1 MPLLAK
7 MRTHDAVP
15 PDATPRLYRDLAEW
29 YPLLTPPEDYA
40 EEAGFYLRLFRDAC
54 VRPPRT
60 LLDLG
65 CGGGH
70 NASHL
75 KRDLAATLVD
85 ISAKMLELSR
95 RLNPECEHVEGDMRT
110 LRLGRQFD
118 CVLIHDAVGYMTSP
132 EDLSRAVA
140 TAFLHCAP
148 GGAAQF
154 QPDFVRESFAPG
166 TETGGTDA
174 GGRGMRYL
182 EWWWDPDPADD
193 TYLVEMAYLLRSA
206 DGAVEVAHDRHVM
219 GLFPRSTW
227 LELIAAAG
235 FEARA
240 VPFEHDSFPAG
251 AHEVFLGL
259 KPSDPVGGPGAR
271 RP

>member
-1 MPLLAK
+1 MTGQNAEPL
-7 MRTHDAVP
+7 H
-15 PDATPRLYRDLAEW
+15 ATPRLYRDLAEW

-40 EEAGFYLRLFRDAC
+40 EEAGFYLQVFRDAC

-70 NASHL
+70 NTSHL
-75 KRDLAATLVD
+75 KRHLAATLVD
-85 ISAKMLELSR
+85 LSPKMLELSR
-95 RLNPECEHVEGDMRT
+95 ALNPECEHVEGDMRT

-132 EDLSRAVA
+132 EDLSRAIA

-154 QPDFVRESFAPG
+154 QPDFVRETFAPG

-174 GGRGMRYL
+174 GARGMRYL
-182 EWWWDPDPADD
+182 EWWWDPDPVDD
-193 TYLVEMAYLLRSA
+193 TYFVEMAYLLRGA

-219 GLFPRSTW
+219 GLFPRTTW

-235 FEARA
+235 FEPRA
-240 VPFEHDSFPAG
+240 VPFEHSASPHVGRD
-251 AHEVFLGL
+251 VFLGL
-259 KPSDPVGGPGAR
+259 KPSGLGVSP
-271 RP
+271 